1 LDRQPRRIDG
11 RRAASGGIDKEFDR
25 SPTEPIMCLA
35 IPAQVSALLPNDM
48 ARVTLEGVSKEV
60 SIALVEGVAVG
71 DYVVVHVGFALS
83 KIDPEEAQQ
92 TLALLAEAAA
102 LVAADL

>member
-1 LDRQPRRIDG
+1 
-11 RRAASGGIDKEFDR
+11 
-25 SPTEPIMCLA
+25 MCLA
-35 IPAQVSALLPNDM
+35 IPAQVTALLPNDM
-48 ARVTLEGVSKEV
+48 ARVTLEGVSKDV

-71 DYVVVHVGFALS
+71 DYVVIHVGFALS
-83 KIDPEEAQQ
+83 KIDAEEAQQ

>member
-1 LDRQPRRIDG
+1 
-11 RRAASGGIDKEFDR
+11 
-25 SPTEPIMCLA
+25 MCLA
-35 IPAQVSALLPNDM
+35 IPAQVTALLPNDM
-48 ARVTLEGVSKEV
+48 AGVTLEGVSKEV

-102 LVAADL
+102 LVAAGL

>member
-1 LDRQPRRIDG
+1 
-11 RRAASGGIDKEFDR
+11 
-25 SPTEPIMCLA
+25 MCLA
-35 IPAQVSALLPNDM
+35 IPAEVTALLPDEM

-60 SIALVEGVAVG
+60 SVALVDDVAVG

-83 KIDPEEAQQ
+83 KIDPKEAQE

-102 LVAADL
+102 LAEASP

>member
-1 LDRQPRRIDG
+1 
-11 RRAASGGIDKEFDR
+11 
-25 SPTEPIMCLA
+25 MCLA
-35 IPAQVSALLPNDM
+35 IPAQVTALLPNDM

-83 KIDPEEAQQ
+83 KIDAGEAQQ

>member
-1 LDRQPRRIDG
+1 M
-11 RRAASGGIDKEFDR
+11 
-25 SPTEPIMCLA
+25 MCLA
-35 IPAQVSALLPNDM
+35 IPAQVTALLPNDM
-48 ARVTLEGVSKEV
+48 ARVTLEGVSKDV

-83 KIDPEEAQQ
+83 KIDPDEAQQ

>member
-1 LDRQPRRIDG
+1 
-11 RRAASGGIDKEFDR
+11 
-25 SPTEPIMCLA
+25 MCLA
-35 IPAQVSALLPNDM
+35 IPAQVTALLPNDM
-48 ARVTLEGVSKEV
+48 ARVTLEGVSKDV

-83 KIDPEEAQQ
+83 KIDPDEAQQ